1 MRPPMERPP
10 TATRLVATPSLSA
23 SSDVAVRIVW
33 IHTAGGSGRRFP
45 AACPGNSTRS
55 TTTPTC
61 VTAWSMA
68 TSPGWS
74 RPAAAPGVS
83 INPAG
88 PDPVIGPSWFPGPAP
103 SRSAG
108 SYHWDV
114 GQDGDTTLGRPT
126 LLEGERAHESTLVE
140 EVLPSAHQ
148 DGVDH
153 EAVLVDQATA
163 AEIVDQLRASVDQQR
178 VVSALQA
185 SHGLGHVALDE
196 GCVPLALD
204 QGRRGDVLRQPVHA
218 VSEAGLI
225 THGRPGRLESLVGHT
240 TEEQG
245 IALEEVLVLETLEL
259 LVEIGP
265 APGRFLHDSVQ
276 GDVLHCDNLSHDV
289 RPSCHERPFGRS
301 QRTGLVRPST
311 VTTNAQST
319 IDTGR

>member
-10 TATRLVATPSLSA
+10 TATRLVGTPSLSA
-23 SSDVAVRIVW
+23 SSDVALRIVSM
-33 IHTAGGSGRRFP
+33 HTAGGSGRRFP
-45 AACPGNSTRS
+45 AACPGNSPRS

-61 VTAWSMA
+61 VTAWSIA

-74 RPAAAPGVS
+74 RPADAPGVS

-88 PDPVIGPSWFPGPAP
+88 PDRVIGPSWSPGRAP
-103 SRSAG
+103 SRSAA
-108 SYHWDV
+108 SFRWDV
-114 GQDGDTTLGRPT
+114 GQDGDTALGRSN
-126 LLEGERAHESTLVE
+126 LLEGERARESTLVE

-153 EAVLVDQATA
+153 EAVLVDQAMA
-163 AEIVDQLRASVDQQR
+163 AEIVDQLSASVDQQP

-185 SHGLGHVALDE
+185 SHDLGHVALHE
-196 GCVPLALD
+196 GCVPLGLD

-225 THGRPGRLESLVGHT
+225 AHGRPGRLEPLVGHT

-245 IALEEVLVLETLEL
+245 ITLEEVLVLEKLEL
-259 LVEIGP
+259 LVEIRP

-289 RPSCHERPFGRS
+289 RPSCHEWPFLASLRGPDRS
-301 QRTGLVRPST
+301 DPLP
-311 VTTNAQST
+311 
-319 IDTGR
+319 